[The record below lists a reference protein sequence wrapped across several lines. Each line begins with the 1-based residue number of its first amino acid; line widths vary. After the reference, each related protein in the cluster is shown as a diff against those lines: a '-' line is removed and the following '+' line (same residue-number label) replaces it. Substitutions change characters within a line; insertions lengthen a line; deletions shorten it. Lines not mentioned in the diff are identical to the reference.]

1 MTRTLWIL
9 FILLICLLFAGNLA
23 PYDPLSAVGESL
35 APPSRA
41 HLLGT
46 DLIGRDVFSRTLHG
60 ATRTAIIAS
69 ISLLVAVLPSLAFAA
84 MATLGNLW
92 MDSLLRVVTDAFL
105 SLPSLLLAL
114 CFLTI
119 FGSGTWTVAISVG
132 VALLPSYARL
142 ARGIL
147 RATAQQPYMET
158 ARAIGCR
165 RMYVLRHYLLLN
177 AAPRLLSAA
186 VITLAWA
193 MLNAAALNFLG
204 FGGDPSLPEWGAM
217 LAEAR
222 SVFRSAPWVA
232 FAPGMAITLTIAL
245 LQGLAERAVRM
256 G

>member
-1 MTRTLWIL
+1 MARTLMTLIV
-9 FILLICLLFAGNLA
+9 LLICLLFAGNLA

-35 APPSRA
+35 APPSKD
-41 HLLGT
+41 HWFGT

-60 ATRTAIIAS
+60 AARTATIAS
-69 ISLLVAVLPSLAFAA
+69 ISLLVAVLPSLAFATMVA
-84 MATLGNLW
+84 LGNFW
-92 MDSLLRVVTDAFL
+92 MDSLLRLVTDAL
-105 SLPSLLLAL
+105 LALPSLLLAL

-119 FGSGTWTVAISVG
+119 LGRGTWVVAISVG

-147 RATAQQPYMET
+147 RATAQQPYLEA
-158 ARAIGCR
+158 ARAVGCWR
-165 RMYVLRHYLLLN
+165 GYMLVHYLLLN
-177 AAPRLLSAA
+177 AAPSLLNAA
-186 VITLAWA
+186 VMTLAWA

-222 SVFRSAPWVA
+222 SVFRAAPWAA

-245 LQGLAERAVRM
+245 LQRLADRAVRI